1 MKVEIDIDEKYQDTG
16 VKITAPRLT
25 PEVEKM
31 VSLLRMMESQIPVKK
46 ADETYILDTEKILY
60 IEAVERNTF
69 VYTEEEVYE
78 SGLKLYEFESRLS
91 ERDFIRISKQGLLN
105 LKKVKSL
112 KADINRR
119 IRVTLVNDEQIV
131 VSRMYSDE
139 LRSRLGVK

>member
-1 MKVEIDIDEKYQDTG
+1 MKVEIDIDEKYQDTV
-16 VKITAPRLT
+16 VKITSPRLT

-31 VSLLRMMESQIPVKK
+31 VSLLRMMDSQIPVKK

-78 SGLKLYEFESRLS
+78 SDLKLYEFEARLS

>member
-1 MKVEIDIDEKYQDTG
+1 
-16 VKITAPRLT
+16 
-25 PEVEKM
+25 M
-31 VSLLRMMESQIPVKK
+31 VSILRMMDSQIPVKK
-46 ADETYILDTEKILY
+46 DDETYILDTEKILY

-78 SGLKLYEFESRLS
+78 SGLKLYEFETRLS

-119 IRVTLVNDEQIV
+119 IRVTLINDEQIV

>member
-1 MKVEIDIDEKYQDTG
+1 MKVEIDIDEKYQDTV
-16 VKITAPRLT
+16 VKITSPRLT
-25 PEVEKM
+25 PEVEKI
-31 VSLLRMMESQIPVKK
+31 VSLLRMMDSQIPVKK

-78 SGLKLYEFESRLS
+78 SGLKLYEFEARLS

>member
-31 VSLLRMMESQIPVKK
+31 VSILRMMDSQIPVKK
-46 ADETYILDTEKILY
+46 DDETYILDTEKILY

-78 SGLKLYEFESRLS
+78 SGLKLYEFETRLS

-119 IRVTLVNDEQIV
+119 IRVTLLNDEQIV

-139 LRSRLGVK
+139 LRKRLGLK